1 MQRTTRQRTAVA
13 DLLADTEAFRSAQEV
28 HRMLVDREETV
39 GLATV
44 YRTLQALV
52 EVGEVDALRGPD
64 GEVRYRRCD
73 QRSHHHHLVCRR
85 CGTTVE
91 LDAEA
96 VEAWSS
102 VIAAQHGFTAVE
114 HTVELFGLCAAC
126 SAAAAVAASD

>member
-1 MQRTTRQRTAVA
+1 MAQRTTRQRTAVA
-13 DLLADTEAFRSAQEV
+13 DLLEDTEAFRSAQEV
-28 HRMLVDREETV
+28 HRMLADRDIAI

-44 YRTLQALV
+44 YRTLQALA

-73 QRSHHHHLVCRR
+73 QRSHHHHLVCRS

-96 VEAWSS
+96 VEAWSQR
-102 VIAAQHGFTAVE
+102 IAAAHGFTQVE

-126 SAAAAVAASD
+126 TARG